1 MGLFDKLFGGSSK
14 EQALAVLAQQSTTP
28 PETPKVIKPRRPRK
42 PKVPVAVAV
51 PAAAP
56 VAVPINSAKEA
67 ATLRGDPWV
76 GVISVELDAENVG
89 NGAFELDWNDKFLA
103 QLVRAGF
110 QRKPNEPESVI
121 IDRWFQE
128 VCRNVIMENFEQYE
142 ANIPR
147 DPRGIQRKDL
157 GDGRAEIG

>member
-1 MGLFDKLFGGSSK
+1 MGLFDRLFGGDDGGK
-14 EQALAVLAQQSTTP
+14 EKALVALAQPAAI
-28 PETPKVIKPRRPRK
+28 PETPKVPKPRRSRR
-42 PKVPVAVAV
+42 PKEPVVVPVS
-51 PAAAP
+51 AP
-56 VAVPINSAKEA
+56 VSSAKEA

>member
-1 MGLFDKLFGGSSK
+1 MGLFDKLFGSGGK
-14 EQALAVLAQQSTTP
+14 EQALEALVQPSPP
-28 PETPKVIKPRRPRK
+28 PETPKVAKSRKPRKPRK
-42 PKVPVAVAV
+42 PKEPVAA
-51 PAAAP
+51 PAAPAAP
-56 VAVPINSAKEA
+56 ANSAKEA
-67 ATLRGDPWV
+67 ATLRGEAWV

>member
-1 MGLFDKLFGGSSK
+1 MGLFDKLFGKKPVDAEIKFPDSR
-14 EQALAVLAQQSTTP
+14 EYP
-28 PETPKVIKPRRPRK
+28 PILKVAKPRKPRK
-42 PKVPVAVAV
+42 PK
-51 PAAAP
+51 AP
-56 VAVPINSAKEA
+56 VIAPAIPATSAKEE

-103 QLVRAGF
+103 RLVRAGF
-110 QRKPNEPESVI
+110 QRKPNESESVI

-128 VCRNVIMENFEQYE
+128 VCRNIIMENFEQFE
-142 ANIPR
+142 ANLPR
-147 DPRGIQRKDL
+147 DARAIQRKDL

>member
-1 MGLFDKLFGGSSK
+1 MGLFDKLFGKKSVD
-14 EQALAVLAQQSTTP
+14 AVLYP
-28 PETPKVIKPRRPRK
+28 PSPILKVAKPRQPRK
-42 PKVPVAVAV
+42 PKEPVIV
-51 PAAAP
+51 PAIP
-56 VAVPINSAKEA
+56 VTSAKEE

-128 VCRNVIMENFEQYE
+128 VCRNVIMENFEQFE
-142 ANIPR
+142 ANLPKDAR
-147 DPRGIQRKDL
+147 AIQRKDL

>member
-1 MGLFDKLFGGSSK
+1 MGLFDKFFGK
-14 EQALAVLAQQSTTP
+14 KPVDAEIKLPEP
-28 PETPKVIKPRRPRK
+28 PEYPPMPEATKPRK
-42 PKVPVAVAV
+42 PRKSKEVVIA
-51 PAAAP
+51 PAIPAT
-56 VAVPINSAKEA
+56 SAKEA

-128 VCRNVIMENFEQYE
+128 VCRNVIMENFEQFE
-142 ANIPR
+142 ANLPR

>member
-1 MGLFDKLFGGSSK
+1 MGLFDKLFGGVASK
-14 EQALAVLAQQSTTP
+14 EQALKALAEQAAI
-28 PETPKVIKPRRPRK
+28 PEAPKVPKPRRPRR
-42 PKVPVAVAV
+42 PKETVAT
-51 PAAAP
+51 AP
-56 VAVPINSAKEA
+56 VVNSAKEA
-67 ATLRGDPWV
+67 ATLRGEPWV

-128 VCRNVIMENFEQYE
+128 ICRNVVMENFEQFE
-142 ANIPR
+142 ANLPR

>member
-1 MGLFDKLFGGSSK
+1 MGLFDKLFGGGSK

-28 PETPKVIKPRRPRK
+28 LETPKVPKPRRPRR
-42 PKVPVAVAV
+42 PKEPVVTAPAV
-51 PAAAP
+51 
-56 VAVPINSAKEA
+56 NSAKEA
-67 ATLRGDPWV
+67 ATLRGEAWV

>member
-1 MGLFDKLFGGSSK
+1 MGLFDKLFGGVASK
-14 EQALAVLAQQSTTP
+14 EQALKALAEQAAI
-28 PETPKVIKPRRPRK
+28 PEAPKVPKPRRPRR
-42 PKVPVAVAV
+42 PKETVAT
-51 PAAAP
+51 AP
-56 VAVPINSAKEA
+56 VVNSAKEA
-67 ATLRGDPWV
+67 ATLRGEPWV

-103 QLVRAGF
+103 QLVRARF

-128 VCRNVIMENFEQYE
+128 ICRNVVMENFEQFE
-142 ANIPR
+142 ANLPR

>member
-1 MGLFDKLFGGSSK
+1 MGILDKLFGKTAPAPESVVV
-14 EQALAVLAQQSTTP
+14 AVPA
-28 PETPKVIKPRRPRK
+28 EPKTKAKRGPRK
-42 PKVPVAVAV
+42 PKETWV
-51 PAAAP
+51 AP
-56 VAVPINSAKEA
+56 VTSAKEA

-110 QRKPNEPESVI
+110 KRKPNEPESVI

-128 VCRNVIMENFEQYE
+128 VCRNVIMENFEQFE
-142 ANIPR
+142 ANLPR

>member
-1 MGLFDKLFGGSSK
+1 MGLFDKLFGKKSVD
-14 EQALAVLAQQSTTP
+14 AVLYP
-28 PETPKVIKPRRPRK
+28 PAPPILIVAKPRKPRK
-42 PKVPVAVAV
+42 PKEPVIA
-51 PAAAP
+51 PAIPAP
-56 VAVPINSAKEA
+56 SAKEE

-128 VCRNVIMENFEQYE
+128 VCRNVIMENFEQFE
-142 ANIPR
+142 ANLPR
-147 DPRGIQRKDL
+147 DARAIQRKDL

>member
-1 MGLFDKLFGGSSK
+1 MGLFDKLFGGNK
-14 EQALAVLAQQSTTP
+14 AQALKALAEQEAI
-28 PETPKVIKPRRPRK
+28 PETPKAPKPRRPRRPK
-42 PKVPVAVAV
+42 EPAVAPKVEVPVNA
-51 PAAAP
+51 
-56 VAVPINSAKEA
+56 AKEA
-67 ATLRGDPWV
+67 ATLRGEPWV

-103 QLVRAGF
+103 QLVRAGY

-128 VCRNVIMENFEQYE
+128 VCRNVVMENFEQFE

>member
-14 EQALAVLAQQSTTP
+14 EQALAALVQQSPP
-28 PETPKVIKPRRPRK
+28 PETPKATKPRKPRK
-42 PKVPVAVAV
+42 PKEPV
-51 PAAAP
+51 AAP
-56 VAVPINSAKEA
+56 VAAPINSAKEA
-67 ATLRGDPWV
+67 ATLRGEPWV

-128 VCRNVIMENFEQYE
+128 VCRNVIMENFEQFE
-142 ANIPR
+142 ANLPR